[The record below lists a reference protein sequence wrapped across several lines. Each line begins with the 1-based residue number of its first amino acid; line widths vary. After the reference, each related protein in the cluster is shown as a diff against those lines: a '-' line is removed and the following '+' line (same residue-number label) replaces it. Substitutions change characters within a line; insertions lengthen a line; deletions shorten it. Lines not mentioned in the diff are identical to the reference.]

1 MIKKTTKYE
10 VNLLAHEQED
20 LLQMIRQGK
29 PKAREATRARILL
42 KANEGYKDEEI
53 ALALDISTATVSR
66 TRQRY
71 VEAGLEAAVKDK
83 PLPGRPNK
91 FDGRQ
96 QAHLIALACTDAPD
110 GHDHWTVRLLADKAV
125 ELGFVQSVSPETLRQ
140 LLKKNELKPWQH
152 ECWCIPKVSTEFVAD
167 MEDVLDLY
175 ELPYDPKRPMVCL
188 DEKNK
193 SLLAEV
199 TQPEPVRPGRAAR
212 YDYEYSRNGTRNLF
226 VMVEPLAGWRA
237 VRVTEQRTRRD
248 YAQVIRWLVDEKY
261 KEAEK
266 VVIVQDNLNT
276 HSPASLYAAFAPAE
290 ARRILKRVEFHF
302 TPKHGSWL
310 NMAEIEIGIFERM
323 ALARRIGDEATL
335 RAKVAALETERNA
348 KGASINW
355 QFTSSE
361 ARIKLKRLYPK
372 LDEQT

>member
-53 ALALDISTATVSR
+53 ALALDISTATVNR

-140 LLKKNELKPWQH
+140 LLKK
-152 ECWCIPKVSTEFVAD
+152 
-167 MEDVLDLY
+167 
-175 ELPYDPKRPMVCL
+175 
-188 DEKNK
+188 
-193 SLLAEV
+193 
-199 TQPEPVRPGRAAR
+199 
-212 YDYEYSRNGTRNLF
+212 
-226 VMVEPLAGWRA
+226 
-237 VRVTEQRTRRD
+237 
-248 YAQVIRWLVDEKY
+248 
-261 KEAEK
+261 
-266 VVIVQDNLNT
+266 
-276 HSPASLYAAFAPAE
+276 
-290 ARRILKRVEFHF
+290 
-302 TPKHGSWL
+302 
-310 NMAEIEIGIFERM
+310 
-323 ALARRIGDEATL
+323 
-335 RAKVAALETERNA
+335 
-348 KGASINW
+348 
-355 QFTSSE
+355 TS
-361 ARIKLKRLYPK
+361 
-372 LDEQT
+372 

>member
-140 LLKKNELKPWQH
+140 LLKK
-152 ECWCIPKVSTEFVAD
+152 
-167 MEDVLDLY
+167 
-175 ELPYDPKRPMVCL
+175 
-188 DEKNK
+188 
-193 SLLAEV
+193 
-199 TQPEPVRPGRAAR
+199 
-212 YDYEYSRNGTRNLF
+212 
-226 VMVEPLAGWRA
+226 
-237 VRVTEQRTRRD
+237 
-248 YAQVIRWLVDEKY
+248 
-261 KEAEK
+261 
-266 VVIVQDNLNT
+266 
-276 HSPASLYAAFAPAE
+276 
-290 ARRILKRVEFHF
+290 
-302 TPKHGSWL
+302 
-310 NMAEIEIGIFERM
+310 
-323 ALARRIGDEATL
+323 
-335 RAKVAALETERNA
+335 
-348 KGASINW
+348 
-355 QFTSSE
+355 TS
-361 ARIKLKRLYPK
+361 
-372 LDEQT
+372 